1 MHKLTVQHVT
11 QYFKKREILKNAS
24 LELKIGE
31 ITGLF
36 GRNGSGK
43 STLLKIIFG
52 TLKAQSVR
60 LQVDEKL
67 YKPSQVITKQLVGY
81 VPQFSFLPTLL
92 KVRDVI
98 PLFYESSDDQDMIFN
113 SPKIAAFSD
122 QKIGTLSIGER
133 RYLELLIIGNLDH
146 PFLLLDEPFS
156 MVEPLYKEKINEFLI
171 SLKAKKAILI
181 TDHYYQ
187 DVWKISDK
195 KLLLQDGKITK
206 IIEKTALVEAGY
218 LRGII

>member
-1 MHKLTVQHVT
+1 MHKLTVQHVNKA
-11 QYFKKREILKNAS
+11 FKKREILKNAS

-52 TLKAQSVR
+52 ILKSQSIK

-67 YKPSQVITKQLVGY
+67 YKPNQVIAKQLIGY
-81 VPQFSFLPTLL
+81 VPQFSFLPALL

-98 PLFYESSDDQDMIFN
+98 PIFYESSDDQDVIFN

-171 SLKAKKAILI
+171 SLKAEKAILI

-195 KLLLQDGKITK
+195 KLVLHDGKIAE
-206 IIEKTALVEAGY
+206 IEEKTALVEAGY
-218 LRGII
+218 LRSV

>member
-67 YKPSQVITKQLVGY
+67 YKPNQIITKQLVGY
-81 VPQFSFLPTLL
+81 VPQFSFLPALL
-92 KVRDVI
+92 KVR
-98 PLFYESSDDQDMIFN
+98 
-113 SPKIAAFSD
+113 
-122 QKIGTLSIGER
+122 
-133 RYLELLIIGNLDH
+133 
-146 PFLLLDEPFS
+146 
-156 MVEPLYKEKINEFLI
+156 
-171 SLKAKKAILI
+171 
-181 TDHYYQ
+181 
-187 DVWKISDK
+187 
-195 KLLLQDGKITK
+195 
-206 IIEKTALVEAGY
+206 
-218 LRGII
+218 